1 MAKGSQLRISRADQR
16 RARTDLPDARRIQ
29 PGVRGRRRRGW
40 RELLQ
45 RQHADGKLSE
55 PEFQQKKEDL
65 RAWGANPAA
74 ENDPAV
80 HRGRLEQR
88 RAAGAVTD
96 AEYAQRSAEL
106 DAWEKGLAQVRSGA

>member
-1 MAKGSQLRISRADQR
+1 MSGRSRSGGER
-16 RARTDLPDARRIQ
+16 LPTTDLARRPTKSSNGAAAAGDPLRQ
-29 PGVRGRRRRGW
+29 L
-40 RELLQ
+40 ELLQ

-65 RAWGANPAA
+65 RAWGADPAA

>member
-1 MAKGSQLRISRADQR
+1 MAARSAGWDGGQMSPSETLLGPLVSLWKADPSW
-16 RARTDLPDARRIQ
+16 AK
-29 PGVRGRRRRGW
+29 
-40 RELLQ
+40 LLQ